1 MHDARHDVL
10 GIGNA
15 IVDVLSTAED
25 SFIQREGLTKGS
37 MTLIDAARAD
47 SLYASMGPGHE
58 ISGGSAANTMVGM
71 AQLGSR
77 AAFIGKVRDDQLGQI
92 FRHDLTAAGVDFVTP
107 DAPGGPPTARSLIL
121 VTPDAQRTMNTFLGA
136 CVHIGPD
143 DVDEQVVASAKL
155 TYLEGY
161 LWDMPPA
168 KEAFLRAAR
177 IAHQAGREVALTLSD
192 AFCVDR
198 HRDSFLELVEGHIDI
213 LFANEQEILSLYQV
227 DRFDEAL
234 QHVRGHCRIAALTRS
249 EKGAVI
255 LSGHEVHVVDAVPVE
270 RVVDTTGAGDLFAA
284 GFLHGHTQGWG
295 LEVCGRLGAVAA
307 AEIISHYGARPEAD
321 LAALAKAQ
329 LG

>member
-1 MHDARHDVL
+1 
-10 GIGNA
+10 
-15 IVDVLSTAED
+15 
-25 SFIQREGLTKGS
+25 
-37 MTLIDAARAD
+37 
-47 SLYASMGPGHE
+47 
-58 ISGGSAANTMVGM
+58 
-71 AQLGSR
+71 
-77 AAFIGKVRDDQLGQI
+77 

-255 LSGHEVHVVDAVPVE
+255 LSGDEVHVVDAVPVE